1 MKNTASALL
10 YLEGCLDAAKMCGRA
25 VKFPKRQDPGKW
37 YGELV
42 WCCDRLGAALEL
54 PRDGWPECT
63 AVERAASDLD
73 FIARRA
79 DDCVESCNVGTG
91 CVHPF
96 AQMRRAV
103 ECLDAALAGI
113 AKRRSGG

>member
-10 YLEGCLDAAKMCGRA
+10 YLEGCLDAAKMCARGVNLPR
-25 VKFPKRQDPGKW
+25 RQDVRKW
-37 YGELV
+37 YGELA

-63 AVERAASDLD
+63 AVERAVSDLD

-79 DDCVESCNVGTG
+79 DDCVESCKVDIG
-91 CVHPF
+91 CTHHF

-103 ECLDAALAGI
+103 ECLGPALAGI
-113 AKRRSGG
+113 AKRRAGG